1 MGPERDSRRGGH
13 PDPGGYASRMAGGT
27 EGADYTRRLE
37 AAESTRWKRLLNVR
51 APYRWNLRR
60 LGLGR
65 TLDIGCGIGRN
76 LVDLDPGSVGVDH
89 NEQSVTAARSRG
101 CEAMTPDEFI
111 GSGAPGSFDSLLFAH
126 VLEHMP
132 KDDAAE
138 LVGRYLPYLRTD
150 GRVVVIVPQ
159 EAGFR
164 SDPTHVEFIGDPEIE
179 EIADSL
185 GLSVAR
191 SYSFPFPRVVGR
203 WFRYNETVVIAERP
217 RHGDPGS

>member
-1 MGPERDSRRGGH
+1 
-13 PDPGGYASRMAGGT
+13 MAGGT

-37 AAESTRWKRLLNVR
+37 AAESSRWKRLLNVR
-51 APYRWNLRR
+51 APYRWNLDR

-89 NEQSVTAARSRG
+89 NEQSVAAARSRG
-101 CEAMTPDEFI
+101 CDAMTPDEFA
-111 GSGAPGSFDSLLFAH
+111 GTDPGSFDSLLFAH

-132 KDDAAE
+132 IVDAQG
-138 LVGRYLPYLRTD
+138 LVDRYLPYLGTD
-150 GRVVVIVPQ
+150 GRVVIIVPQ

-164 SDPTHVEFIGDPEIE
+164 SDPTHVDFVGVPEIE
-179 EIADSL
+179 AIADSL
-185 GLSVAR
+185 GLSVVR
-191 SYSFPFPRVVGR
+191 SYSFPFPRSLGR

-217 RHGDPGS
+217 RHGDAGL

>member
-1 MGPERDSRRGGH
+1 
-13 PDPGGYASRMAGGT
+13 MAGGT

-37 AAESTRWKRLLNVR
+37 AAESSRWKRLLNVR
-51 APYRWNLRR
+51 APYRWNLNR

-101 CEAMTPDEFI
+101 CEAMTPDEFTD
-111 GSGAPGSFDSLLFAH
+111 SGAPGTFDSLLFAH
-126 VLEHMP
+126 VLEHMTG
-132 KDDAAE
+132 DEAEE
-138 LVGRYLPYLRTD
+138 LVDRYLPYLRPR
-150 GRVVVIVPQ
+150 GRVVIIVPQ

-164 SDPTHVEFIGDPEIE
+164 SDPTHVEFVGVPEVE
-179 EIADSL
+179 AIASSL
-185 GLSVAR
+185 DLSVVR

-203 WFRYNETVVIAERP
+203 WFRYNETVVIVERLP
-217 RHGDPGS
+217 IGHPGS